1 MATLSRLGPWGH
13 LRAEPNQYVLHFRR
27 GKLVRKGV
35 GLAYW
40 FSALSAAVSQVP
52 AEDVETTFLFR
63 ELSADFQEVNVQC
76 TLRYRSVDPE
86 RTAARVNFT
95 ISLANGVWL
104 EEPLARLASLW
115 SQLARRPARA
125 YVMGVSLVEAVR
137 SGAQVIQTAIEEALK
152 GNTELESMGLALVS
166 IHVEQVAPSPDL
178 EKALQ
183 TPTRESIQ
191 QKADQASFERRA
203 LAVEKERA
211 IKENELATEIELSR
225 RQDLLIRQQGANQLQ
240 AVTQD
245 AEAERVKAAGEQQ
258 RRTLVAE
265 TAAAETRLLADAQAE
280 ARRALGA
287 AAAESDKLQAA
298 AWQDSPARVLFALAL
313 KELGGKIQQINNLN
327 VTPDLLSDALSR
339 LVDDKAGK

>member
-27 GKLVRKGV
+27 GKLVRKGS

-52 AEDVETTFLFR
+52 AEDVETTFVFR

-95 ISLANGVWL
+95 ISLANGAWL
-104 EEPLARLASLW
+104 EEPLDRLASLW

-125 YVMGVSLVEAVR
+125 YVTGVALVDAVR
-137 SGAQVIQTAIEEALK
+137 SGAPVIQAAIEDTLRT
-152 GNTELESMGLALVS
+152 NPELEAMGLALVS
-166 IHVEQVAPSPDL
+166 VHVEQVAPSPEL

-183 TPTRESIQ
+183 TPTREAIQ

-203 LAVEKERA
+203 LAVE
-211 IKENELATEIELSR
+211 
-225 RQDLLIRQQGANQLQ
+225 
-240 AVTQD
+240 
-245 AEAERVKAAGEQQ
+245 
-258 RRTLVAE
+258 
-265 TAAAETRLLADAQAE
+265 
-280 ARRALGA
+280 
-287 AAAESDKLQAA
+287 
-298 AWQDSPARVLFALAL
+298 
-313 KELGGKIQQINNLN
+313 
-327 VTPDLLSDALSR
+327 
-339 LVDDKAGK
+339 

>member
-27 GKLVRKGV
+27 GKLVRKGS

-52 AEDVETTFLFR
+52 AEDVETTFVFR

-95 ISLANGVWL
+95 ISLANGAWL
-104 EEPLARLASLW
+104 EEPLDRLASLW

-125 YVMGVSLVEAVR
+125 YLTGVPLVDAVR
-137 SGAQVIQTAIEEALK
+137 SGAPVIQAAIEDALRA
-152 GNTELESMGLALVS
+152 NAELEAMGLALVS
-166 IHVEQVAPSPDL
+166 VHVEQVAPSPEL

-183 TPTRESIQ
+183 TPTREAIQ

-211 IKENELATEIELSR
+211 IKENELATEIELAR
-225 RQDLLIRQQGANQLQ
+225 RQDQLIRQQGANQLQ

-245 AEAERVKAAGEQQ
+245 AEAERVKVEGEQQ
-258 RRTLVAE
+258 RRTMVAD
-265 TAAAETRLLADAQAE
+265 TAAAETRLLAEAQAD

-287 AAAESDKLQAA
+287 AAAEADKLQAA
-298 AWQDSPARVLFALAL
+298 AWQDSPARVLYALAL
-313 KELGGKIQQINNLN
+313 KEFGGKIEQIHNLN
-327 VTPDLLSDALSR
+327 VTPDLLGDALAR
-339 LVDDKAGK
+339 LVDDKAGR

>member
-27 GKLVRKGV
+27 GKLVRRGV

-40 FSALSAAVSQVP
+40 FNALSAAVAQVP
-52 AEDVETTFLFR
+52 AEDVETTFVFR

-86 RTAARVNFT
+86 RTATRVNFT
-95 ISLANGVWL
+95 ISLANGVWV
-104 EEPLARLASLW
+104 EEPLDRLASLW

-125 YVMGVSLVEAVR
+125 YLMGVPLVEAIR
-137 SGAQVIQTAIEEALK
+137 SGAQVVQTAIEEALRAAP
-152 GNTELESMGLALVS
+152 ELEAMGLALVS
-166 IHVEQVAPSPDL
+166 VHVEHVSPSPEL

-183 TPTRESIQ
+183 TPTREAIQ

-211 IKENELATEIELSR
+211 IKENELATEIELAR
-225 RQDLLIRQQGANQLQ
+225 RQDQLIRQQGANQLQ

-245 AEAERVKAAGEQQ
+245 AEAERVKAEGEQQ
-258 RRTLVAE
+258 RRTLVAQ

-287 AAAESDKLQAA
+287 AAAEADKLQAA
-298 AWQDSPARVLFALAL
+298 AWRDSPARVLFALAL
-313 KELGGKIQQINNLN
+313 KELGGKIQEIHHLNL
-327 VTPDLLSDALSR
+327 TPDLLSEALSR
-339 LVDDKAGK
+339 LVDEKADK